1 VSIYSMSSPT
11 YTGMS
16 RQALFDSAM
25 SQPLSLTS
33 TLVDQGKGGAL
44 ESFGLGTVLREN
56 QLPVPAPSD
65 EAPYGFDPS
74 GLDVPAGISPQDYLQ
89 GNWVTP
95 DMIAKKRAE
104 MGALSE
110 DQYKASP
117 FYRKDIPYDTGMT
130 SARAEALAS
139 MNDAQKVREFYA
151 QKRPFAA
158 FLGSMAGQAL
168 DPINYVPVAGEA
180 VKAAAIARAGNIA
193 GHMMVGALDAAANTA
208 IFGVGTA
215 GARAQFGDDVSWQAL
230 VSQVATAGL
239 IGSAFGGIAGALG
252 RHVDAQAL
260 SEAEQRLST
269 LKTTQEA
276 RIALNEGI
284 DALSRGED
292 IKLSPNATDPVQR
305 VAQQIVTYPDSEA
318 RQATIDRIVNE
329 DMPIGQAPKKPV
341 SLMQFLASKSVGGI
355 ADEGGHLEAMGL
367 SRKFIPGGGSLVTK
381 RGKSLDYAREAA
393 AEAGYFDHIYGDP
406 QTAIAK
412 STPDDLLRLLAQEQ
426 GGTPVFSD
434 RVDGGRKLENDMFA
448 HGQAAQDRY
457 RRVLDEVN
465 GAIDTLGIEHKVDDA
480 ILRRAAELSDQDGL
494 DPVTALE
501 HAIDEDYRAFA
512 SAMDERGQGFSNDQ
526 DFHIPFFEDTGAG
539 SQAGRDAGQA
549 SGDGAPGGRGA
560 NAADSQQSA
569 RTGRTQGQAVDT
581 TTARSEPR
589 AEGVKEAEASVAK
602 PENTKALAAQ
612 YSVDPQTGAFP
623 EEADVAQLAAEGRLT
638 ADDAVTLAQVE
649 ADYHTGSAFAEALK
663 SVAGC
668 LL

>member
-1 VSIYSMSSPT
+1 MSSPT

-44 ESFGLGTVLREN
+44 ESFGLGTVLRES

-117 FYRKDIPYDTGMT
+117 FYRKDIPYDPGMT
-130 SARAEALAS
+130 SARAESLAS

-208 IFGVGTA
+208 IFGLGTA

-252 RHVDAQAL
+252 RRVDAQAL
-260 SEAEQRLST
+260 SDAEQRLAT

-292 IKLSPNATDPVQR
+292 IKLSPNATDPMAR
-305 VAQQIVTYPDSEA
+305 VADEINPARSPDLFAPLDRQDLYSSTAVGRVIDA
-318 RQATIDRIVNE
+318 R
-329 DMPIGQAPKKPV
+329 APHVQDFETAMRSQVLTADPD
-341 SLMQFLASKSVGGI
+341 LA
-355 ADEGGHLEAMGL
+355 
-367 SRKFIPGGGSLVTK
+367 
-381 RGKSLDYAREAA
+381 ARYQA
-393 AEAGYFDHIYGDP
+393 AEAKFTAAQEKVAAIEEPLAARTQSDTVAMIDQP
-406 QTAIAK
+406 SADRLTAIE
-412 STPDDLLRLLAQEQ
+412 SELAQK
-426 GGTPVFSD
+426 PNAK
-434 RVDGGRKLENDMFA
+434 RVSALEAERNTIVESLGPDQLAKAENDFRI
-448 HGQAAQDRY
+448 GPQKQAKQARSALASARHEFSKV
-457 RRVLDEVN
+457 RRE
-465 GAIDTLGIEHKVDDA
+465 ADA
-480 ILRRAAELSDQDGL
+480 RAAKL
-494 DPVTALE
+494 DAVNTL
-501 HAIDEDYRAFA
+501 R
-512 SAMDERGQGFSNDQ
+512 NKV
-526 DFHIPFFEDTGAG
+526 
-539 SQAGRDAGQA
+539 
-549 SGDGAPGGRGA
+549 
-560 NAADSQQSA
+560 
-569 RTGRTQGQAVDT
+569 AVDT
-581 TTARSEPR
+581 TAARPEPR

-638 ADDAVTLAQVE
+638 ADDAVTLAQAE